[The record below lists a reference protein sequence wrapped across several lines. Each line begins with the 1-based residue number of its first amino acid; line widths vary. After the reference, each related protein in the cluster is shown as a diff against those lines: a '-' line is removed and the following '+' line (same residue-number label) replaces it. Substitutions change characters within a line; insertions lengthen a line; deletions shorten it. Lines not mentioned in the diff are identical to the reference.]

1 MPLDAL
7 TTLSNVCSSKKV
19 RWEAQTLQAT
29 DESALPG
36 MTGISGLIRSVTTPE
51 FAGVTFHEV
60 AAKSALNHVPA
71 ASGMPFRWT
80 VNPWRGCTHAC
91 FYCYARRS
99 HTWLELDSG
108 RDFDTQIVVKTN
120 VAAVL
125 RRELA
130 RPSWQHEQ
138 VALGTNT
145 DPYQRA
151 EGRYRLMPG
160 IIDALTESRTP
171 FSILTKGTLL
181 RRDLPRLVDAASD
194 VHVGL
199 GVSIAILDEDL
210 HASLEPGTPSPRA
223 RLDLVRAIRDSGLDC
238 GVMVAPVLPWLT
250 DSGEALGRLLAAL
263 ADAGASGVTA
273 IPLHLRPG
281 AREWYFG
288 WLRRHRPDLVP
299 PYERL
304 YGRGSY
310 VGKDYRESLQARVA
324 PLLRRYG
331 FARAGT
337 RRADRSEDAPARQA
351 SAGAQKA
358 PPAFAPASAPQP
370 LAPTLF

>member
-1 MPLDAL
+1 M
-7 TTLSNVCSSKKV
+7 
-19 RWEAQTLQAT
+19 RWEGQALDAT
-29 DESALPG
+29 DEAALPG
-36 MTGISGLIRSVTTPE
+36 MRGMTGLIRSVTTPE

-60 AAKSALNHVPA
+60 AAKSALNKVPA
-71 ASGMPFRWT
+71 ASAMPFRWT

-91 FYCYARRS
+91 FYCYARGS
-99 HTWLELDSG
+99 HSWLELDTG
-108 RDFDTQIVVKTN
+108 TDFDTQIVVKTN

-130 RPSWQHEQ
+130 RPSWQHEP

-160 IIDALTESRTP
+160 IIDALTRSYTP

-181 RRDLPRLVDAASD
+181 RRDLPLLRAANEQ

-199 GVSIAILDEDL
+199 GVSIAIIDDDL
-210 HASLEPGTPSPRA
+210 HHSLEPGTPSPRA
-223 RLDLVRAIRDSGLDC
+223 RLDLVRAIRDSGLEC

-250 DSGEALGRLLAAL
+250 DAPETLERLLAAL

-273 IPLHLRPG
+273 IPLHLRSG

-288 WLRRHRPDLVP
+288 WLQQHRPDLVP
-299 PYERL
+299 RYRRL
-304 YGRGSY
+304 YGRGAY
-310 VGKDYRESLQARVA
+310 VDAEYRDLLRERVQ
-324 PLLRRYG
+324 PMLRRYG

-337 RRADRSEDAPARQA
+337 REVEDVQTAAEH
-351 SAGAQKA
+351 SG
-358 PPAFAPASAPQP
+358 QP
-370 LAPTLF
+370 TVQPRPVAATLF